1 MFLMRGTIVNVVAIF
16 LGCSLGFILKSKFPE
31 KIGKIVMQALG
42 LASLLIGIQ
51 MALKTDNI
59 LLVIFSLVI
68 GGVIG
73 EMIGIEEGLER
84 FGERVKLKF
93 TSNATSERFVEGF
106 VTASLLYCVGSMAIM
121 GALKEGLSGNP
132 DILYTKS
139 LLDGLTSIAF
149 TAAMGIGVLFSVI
162 PVFLYQGGIT
172 LLAQLIKDFL
182 SPEIINEMTAV
193 GGILIL
199 GIGFGLLEIKKIKI
213 GNLLPSILIA
223 AFLAAIF

>member
-1 MFLMRGTIVNVVAIF
+1 MKGTIVNVIAIF
-16 LGCSLGFILKSKFPE
+16 LGCSVGLILKNKFPE
-31 KIGKIVMQALG
+31 KIGKIIMQSLG
-42 LASLLIGIQ
+42 LASLLIGMQ

-68 GGVIG
+68 GGIIG
-73 EMIGIEEGLER
+73 ETIGIEEGLER

-93 TSNATSERFVEGF
+93 KNNTTSERFVEGF

-139 LLDGLTSIAF
+139 LLDGVTSIAF
-149 TAAMGIGVLFSVI
+149 TAAMGIGVVFSAI

-172 LLAQLIKDFL
+172 LLARLIKDFL

-213 GNLLPSILIA
+213 GNLLPAILVA
-223 AFLAAIF
+223 ALLAAVFN

>member
-1 MFLMRGTIVNVVAIF
+1 MKGTIVNVIAIF
-16 LGCSLGFILKSKFPE
+16 LGCSVGFILKGKFPE
-31 KIGKIVMQALG
+31 NISKIVMQALG

-51 MALKTDNI
+51 MALKTNNI
-59 LLVIFSLVI
+59 LLLIFSLVI
-68 GGVIG
+68 GGIIG
-73 EMIGIEEGLER
+73 EIMGIEEGLER

-93 TSNATSERFVEGF
+93 KSNTTSEKFVEGF

-121 GALKEGLSGNP
+121 GALKEGISGNP

-172 LLAQLIKDFL
+172 MLARLIKDFL
-182 SPEIINEMTAV
+182 SPEVINEMTAV

-199 GIGFGLLEIKKIKI
+199 GIGFELLKIKKIKI
-213 GNLLPSILIA
+213 GNLLPAILIA
-223 AFLAAIF
+223 AFLAVIF

>member
-1 MFLMRGTIVNVVAIF
+1 MKGTIVNVIAIF
-16 LGCSLGFILKSKFPE
+16 LGCSVGFILKSRFPE
-31 KIGKIVMQALG
+31 KIGKVVMQALG
-42 LASLLIGIQ
+42 LASLLIGAQ
-51 MALKTDNI
+51 MALKTNNI

-73 EMIGIEEGLER
+73 EIIGIEEGLER

-93 TSNATSERFVEGF
+93 KSNDSSERFVEGF

-132 DILYTKS
+132 DILYAKS
-139 LLDGLTSIAF
+139 LMDGVTSLAF

-172 LLAQLIKDFL
+172 LLSRLIKDFL
-182 SPEIINEMTAV
+182 TPETINEMTAV

-199 GIGFGLLEIKKIKI
+199 GIGFGLLEIRKIKI
-213 GNLLPSILIA
+213 GNLLPAILVA
-223 AFLAAIF
+223 ALLAAIFN

>member
-1 MFLMRGTIVNVVAIF
+1 MKGTIVNVIAIF
-16 LGCSLGFILKSKFPE
+16 LGCSVGFILKSRFPE

-42 LASLLIGIQ
+42 LASLLIGAQ
-51 MALKTDNI
+51 MALKTNNI

-73 EMIGIEEGLER
+73 EIIDIEEGLER

-93 TSNATSERFVEGF
+93 KSNDTSERFVEGF

-132 DILYTKS
+132 DILYAKS
-139 LLDGLTSIAF
+139 LLDGVTSLAF

-172 LLAQLIKDFL
+172 LLARLIKDFL

-199 GIGFGLLEIKKIKI
+199 GIGFGLLEIRKIKV
-213 GNLLPSILIA
+213 GNLLPAILVA
-223 AFLAAIF
+223 ALLAAIFN

>member
-1 MFLMRGTIVNVVAIF
+1 MKGTIVNVIAIL
-16 LGCSLGFILKSKFPE
+16 LGCSVGFILKSRFPK
-31 KIGKIVMQALG
+31 KIGKVVIQALG
-42 LASLLIGIQ
+42 LASLLIGAQ
-51 MALKTDNI
+51 MALKTNNI

-73 EMIGIEEGLER
+73 EIIGIEEGLEK
-84 FGERVKLKF
+84 FGERIKLKF
-93 TSNATSERFVEGF
+93 KSNDSSERFVEGF

-132 DILYTKS
+132 DILYAKS
-139 LLDGLTSIAF
+139 LLDGVTSLAF

-172 LLAQLIKDFL
+172 LLSRLIKDFL
-182 SPEIINEMTAV
+182 TPEIISEMTAV

-199 GIGFGLLEIKKIKI
+199 GIGFGLLEIRKIKI
-213 GNLLPSILIA
+213 GNLLPAILVA
-223 AFLAAIF
+223 ALLAAIFN

>member
-1 MFLMRGTIVNVVAIF
+1 MKGTIVNVIAII
-16 LGCSLGFILKSKFPE
+16 LGCSMGFILKSKFPE
-31 KIGKIVMQALG
+31 KIAKIVMQALG
-42 LASLLIGIQ
+42 LAALLIGAQ
-51 MALKTDNI
+51 MALKTNNI

-73 EMIGIEEGLER
+73 EIVGIEEGLER

-93 TSNATSERFVEGF
+93 KSNNPSDRFVEGF

-132 DILYTKS
+132 DILYAKS
-139 LLDGLTSIAF
+139 LMDGVTSLAF

-172 LLAQLIKDFL
+172 LLSRLIKDFL
-182 SPEIINEMTAV
+182 SPEMINEMTAV

-199 GIGFGLLEIKKIKI
+199 GISFGLLEIKKIKV
-213 GNLLPSILIA
+213 GNLLPAILIA
-223 AFLAAIF
+223 AFWVAIFS

>member
-1 MFLMRGTIVNVVAIF
+1 MKGTVVNVAAIL
-16 LGCSLGFILKSKFPE
+16 LGCSIGFILKSKFPE
-31 KIGKIVMQALG
+31 KIGKIVMQGLG
-42 LASLLIGIQ
+42 LASLLIGMQ

-59 LLVIFSLVI
+59 LLLIFSLVI
-68 GGVIG
+68 GGIIG
-73 EMIGIEEGLER
+73 EMMGIEEGLER
-84 FGERVKLKF
+84 FGEKVKLKIKNN
-93 TSNATSERFVEGF
+93 TDSEKFVEGF

-132 DILYTKS
+132 DILYIKS
-139 LLDGLTSIAF
+139 LMDGVTSIAF
-149 TAAMGIGVLFSVI
+149 TAVMGIGVIFSAI

-172 LLAQLIKDFL
+172 LMARSIKDFL

-213 GNLLPSILIA
+213 GNMLPAILVA
-223 AFLAAIF
+223 AFLAATFN

>member
-1 MFLMRGTIVNVVAIF
+1 MKGTIVNVIAIL
-16 LGCSLGFILKSKFPE
+16 LGCSVGFILKSRFPK
-31 KIGKIVMQALG
+31 KIGKVVIQALG
-42 LASLLIGIQ
+42 LASLLIGAQ
-51 MALKTDNI
+51 MALKTNNI

-73 EMIGIEEGLER
+73 EIIGIEEGLER
-84 FGERVKLKF
+84 FGEGVKLKF
-93 TSNATSERFVEGF
+93 KSNDTSERFVEGF

-132 DILYTKS
+132 DILYAKS
-139 LLDGLTSIAF
+139 LLDGFSSLAF

-172 LLAQLIKDFL
+172 LLSRLIKDFL

-199 GIGFGLLEIKKIKI
+199 GIGFGLLEIRKIKI
-213 GNLLPSILIA
+213 GNLLPAILVA
-223 AFLAAIF
+223 ALLAAIFN

>member
-1 MFLMRGTIVNVVAIF
+1 MKGTIVNVIAIF
-16 LGCSLGFILKSKFPE
+16 LGCSVGFILKSRFPE
-31 KIGKIVMQALG
+31 KIGKVVMQALG
-42 LASLLIGIQ
+42 LASLLIGAQ
-51 MALKTDNI
+51 MALKTNNI
-59 LLVIFSLVI
+59 LLVIFSLGI

-73 EMIGIEEGLER
+73 EIIGIEEGLER

-93 TSNATSERFVEGF
+93 KTNDTSERFVEGF

-132 DILYTKS
+132 DILYAKS
-139 LLDGLTSIAF
+139 LMDGVTSLAF

-172 LLAQLIKDFL
+172 LLSRLIKDFL

-199 GIGFGLLEIKKIKI
+199 GIGFGLLEIRKIKI
-213 GNLLPSILIA
+213 GNLLPAILVA
-223 AFLAAIF
+223 ALLAAIFN

>member
-1 MFLMRGTIVNVVAIF
+1 MKGTIVNVIAIF
-16 LGCSLGFILKSKFPE
+16 LGCSVGFILKSKFPE

-42 LASLLIGIQ
+42 LASLLIGMQ

-59 LLVIFSLVI
+59 LLLIFSLTI
-68 GGVIG
+68 GGIIG
-73 EMIGIEEGLER
+73 EVIGIEEGLEK

-93 TSNATSERFVEGF
+93 KSSNSSERFVEGF

-149 TAAMGIGVLFSVI
+149 TAALGLGVLFSAI

-172 LLAQLIKDFL
+172 LLARSIKDFL
-182 SPEIINEMTAV
+182 SPEVINEMTAV

-199 GIGFGLLEIKKIKI
+199 GIGFGLLKIKKIKI
-213 GNLLPSILIA
+213 GNLLPAILVA
-223 AFLAAIF
+223 AFLAATFN

>member
-1 MFLMRGTIVNVVAIF
+1 MKGTIVNVIAIL
-16 LGCSLGFILKSKFPE
+16 LGCSVGFILKSKFPE

-42 LASLLIGIQ
+42 LASLLIGMQ

-59 LLVIFSLVI
+59 LLLIFSLTI
-68 GGVIG
+68 GGIIG
-73 EMIGIEEGLER
+73 EVIGIEEGLEK

-93 TSNATSERFVEGF
+93 KSSNSSERFVEGF

-149 TAAMGIGVLFSVI
+149 TAAMGLGVLFSAI

-172 LLAQLIKDFL
+172 LLARSIKDFL
-182 SPEIINEMTAV
+182 SPEVINEMTAV

-199 GIGFGLLEIKKIKI
+199 GIGFGLLKIKKIKI
-213 GNLLPSILIA
+213 GNLLPAILVA
-223 AFLAAIF
+223 AFLAATFN

>member
-1 MFLMRGTIVNVVAIF
+1 MKGTIVNVIAIL
-16 LGCSLGFILKSKFPE
+16 LGCSVGFILKSRFPK
-31 KIGKIVMQALG
+31 KIGKVVIQALG
-42 LASLLIGIQ
+42 LASLLIGAQ
-51 MALKTDNI
+51 MALKTNNI

-73 EMIGIEEGLER
+73 EIIGIEEGLEK
-84 FGERVKLKF
+84 FGERIKLKF
-93 TSNATSERFVEGF
+93 KSNDSSERFVEGF

-132 DILYTKS
+132 DILYAKS
-139 LLDGLTSIAF
+139 LLDGFTSLAF

-172 LLAQLIKDFL
+172 LLSRLIKDFL

-199 GIGFGLLEIKKIKI
+199 GIGFGLLEIRKIKI
-213 GNLLPSILIA
+213 GNLLPAILVA
-223 AFLAAIF
+223 ALLAAIFN

>member
-1 MFLMRGTIVNVVAIF
+1 MKGTIVNVIAIF
-16 LGCSLGFILKSKFPE
+16 VGCSMGLILKSKFPD
-31 KIGKIVMQALG
+31 KIGKVVMQALG
-42 LASLLIGIQ
+42 LASLLIGVQ
-51 MALKTDNI
+51 MALKTNNI

-73 EMIGIEEGLER
+73 EVIGIEEGLER

-93 TSNATSERFVEGF
+93 KSNDTSERFVEGF

-132 DILYTKS
+132 DILYAKS
-139 LLDGLTSIAF
+139 LMDGVTSLAF

-172 LLAQLIKDFL
+172 LLSRLIKDFL

-193 GGILIL
+193 GGILIV
-199 GIGFGLLEIKKIKI
+199 GIGFGLLEIRKIKI
-213 GNLLPSILIA
+213 GNLLPAILVA
-223 AFLAAIF
+223 ALLAAIFN

>member
-1 MFLMRGTIVNVVAIF
+1 MKGTIVTVIAIF
-16 LGCSLGFILKSKFPE
+16 LGCSVGFSLKSKFPE
-31 KIGKIVMQALG
+31 KIGKIVMQGLG
-42 LASLLIGIQ
+42 LVSLLIGIQ
-51 MALKTDNI
+51 MALKTNNI
-59 LLVIFSLVI
+59 LLMIFSLVI
-68 GGVIG
+68 GGIIG
-73 EMIGIEEGLER
+73 EAIGIEEGLER

-93 TSNATSERFVEGF
+93 KKNTTSEKFVEGF

-139 LLDGLTSIAF
+139 LLDGVTSIAF
-149 TAAMGIGVLFSVI
+149 TAAMGIGVVFSAI

-172 LLAQLIKDFL
+172 LLARLIKDFL
-182 SPEIINEMTAV
+182 SPEVINEMTAV

-213 GNLLPSILIA
+213 GNLLPAILVA
-223 AFLAAIF
+223 ALLVAIF

>member
-1 MFLMRGTIVNVVAIF
+1 MKGTVVNVIAIF
-16 LGCSLGFILKSKFPE
+16 LGCFVGYILKSKFPE

-42 LASLLIGIQ
+42 LSSLLIGMQ

-59 LLVIFSLVI
+59 LLLIFSLVI
-68 GGVIG
+68 GGIIG
-73 EMIGIEEGLER
+73 EIIGIEEGLER
-84 FGERVKLKF
+84 FGEIVKLKLKNN
-93 TSNATSERFVEGF
+93 TTSERFVEGF

-139 LLDGLTSIAF
+139 LLDGITSIAF
-149 TAAMGIGVLFSVI
+149 TAAMGIGVVFSAI

-172 LLAQLIKDFL
+172 LLARLIKDFL

-213 GNLLPSILIA
+213 GNLLPAILVA
-223 AFLAAIF
+223 ALLAAVFN

>member
-1 MFLMRGTIVNVVAIF
+1 MKGTIVNVIAIL
-16 LGCSLGFILKSKFPE
+16 LGCSVGFILKSKFPE

-42 LASLLIGIQ
+42 LASLLIGMQ
-51 MALKTDNI
+51 MALKTDNV
-59 LLVIFSLVI
+59 LLLIFSLTI
-68 GGVIG
+68 GGIIG
-73 EMIGIEEGLER
+73 EVIGIEEGLEK

-93 TSNATSERFVEGF
+93 KSSNSSERFVEGF

-149 TAAMGIGVLFSVI
+149 TAAMGLGVLFSAI

-172 LLAQLIKDFL
+172 LLARSIKDFL
-182 SPEIINEMTAV
+182 SPEVINEMTAV

-199 GIGFGLLEIKKIKI
+199 GIGFGLLKIKKIKI
-213 GNLLPSILIA
+213 GNLLPAILVA
-223 AFLAAIF
+223 AFLAATFN